1 MTLRILAIAVAAATV
16 LAHGQAGAQ
25 TLQAR
30 LDRNPIHVDETVR
43 LIVEADARAGESRL
57 DLAALRPDFEILGQ
71 STSTHVAIK
80 NGARNVRTEWM
91 IELAPRRPG
100 RFAIGP
106 LSVGTMTS
114 PAIELEVLPA
124 SSTQARS
131 ARDVFLEMEVTP
143 REVYVQSQIV
153 CVLRIYRASE
163 FLDAKLSDFEPDH
176 ALTHRLGRDSTYTKV
191 IDGRRYRII
200 ERRFAVFAQA
210 SGPLTLPA
218 FRLDARIAEP
228 GAASTMGRL
237 FGEGRRVRIATQ
249 PVDVVVKPRPGA
261 HASPWL
267 PATAVTLTE
276 EWPDE
281 PPRLVAGEPVTW
293 TLRLGAT
300 GLAGE
305 QLPPIEPPD
314 IEGVRVYPDQPSI
327 ATRTSA
333 RAVHGERVERLAI
346 VPGAAGTLTL
356 PELRVQWWDV
366 EADAPRT
373 ALIPARTISVA
384 PAPASAAA
392 PRPALAASP
401 AVAETGPRRWQVAS
415 AALAFA
421 WLATLGVLVR
431 VLGRRRQTDA
441 RSEAPVEESPRDTA
455 AARTRVLDAC
465 NASDPG
471 AARHALLGWA
481 GLAWRDFPPRDL
493 IALVARVRD
502 ERFGDAIMVLD
513 RALWSGRNTGWTG
526 RSMATALPR
535 DLDSPQSPRRRAAA
549 NRLPS
554 LHPA

>member
-1 MTLRILAIAVAAATV
+1 MTLRILAIAVAATV

-30 LDRNPIHVDETVR
+30 LDRNPIRVDETVR

-57 DLAALRPDFEILGQ
+57 DLAALRLDFEILGQ
-71 STSTHVAIK
+71 STSTHVAIE
-80 NGARNVRTEWM
+80 NGARSVRTEWM

-114 PAIELEVLPA
+114 PTIELEVLPA
-124 SSTQARS
+124 SSTQAQS

-163 FLDAKLSDFEPDH
+163 FLEAKLSEFDPDR
-176 ALTHRLGRDSTYTKV
+176 AVTHRLGRDSTYTKV

-249 PVDVVVKPRPGA
+249 PVDVVVKPRPDAGVT
-261 HASPWL
+261 PWL
-267 PATAVTLTE
+267 PATAVTLTG

-305 QLPPIEPPD
+305 QLPPIEPPA

-327 ATRTSA
+327 ATPHQRSGRA
-333 RAVHGERVERLAI
+333 R
-346 VPGAAGTLTL
+346 GARGAPRDCARRGGN
-356 PELRVQWWDV
+356 
-366 EADAPRT
+366 ADAPRAAGAVVGRRGGRAT
-373 ALIPARTISVA
+373 HRTDSGTDDIRRAGSGIGRRA
-384 PAPASAAA
+384 PPCAC
-392 PRPALAASP
+392 RLAGGGAD
-401 AVAETGPRRWQVAS
+401 ES
-415 AALAFA
+415 AALA
-421 WLATLGVLVR
+421 
-431 VLGRRRQTDA
+431 GRKRR
-441 RSEAPVEESPRDTA
+441 
-455 AARTRVLDAC
+455 
-465 NASDPG
+465 
-471 AARHALLGWA
+471 A
-481 GLAWRDFPPRDL
+481 GLRMA
-493 IALVARVRD
+493 
-502 ERFGDAIMVLD
+502 GDAGGS
-513 RALWSGRNTGWTG
+513 RARPRPAGPNRCSIGGAGRKNRRGT
-526 RSMATALPR
+526 
-535 DLDSPQSPRRRAAA
+535 PRRRALACWMHA
-549 NRLPS
+549 MRRT
-554 LHPA
+554 PARRATRC